1 MMIYAG
7 EKKCHLWVG
16 KLVGFG
22 AASTTPAAGSLPGA
36 AAAAANPHLQR

>member
-7 EKKCHLWVG
+7 EKKYHLWAG
-16 KLVGFG
+16 NFVGFRG
-22 AASTTPAAGSLPGA
+22 ASTTPAAGGLPGA